1 MADSTNP
8 HNSSK
13 CPRTLTDDERSKLD
27 KDTTMISD
35 FKREK
40 LEKEAIK
47 NWDLF
52 YKRNSANFFK
62 DRHWTTREF
71 QELLCDQNQPDQK
84 TVKVILEAGCG
95 VGNFFYP
102 LLEEGYNLYIN
113 ACDCSPRAVQ
123 FVKDHSLYNP
133 SQVNAFCCNLT
144 QDQLTD
150 NIQESSVD
158 IATLIFVLSA
168 IRPDKMLKVLQN

>member
-123 FVKDHSLYNP
+123 FVKKAKDLCGTNGFKSKEI
-133 SQVNAFCCNLT
+133 SEIVSKVAEV
-144 QDQLTD
+144 
-150 NIQESSVD
+150 IESE
-158 IATLIFVLSA
+158 TF
-168 IRPDKMLKVLQN
+168 